1 MILKSIIQQ
10 GSGTSKSSLERLI
23 LGVAPKV
30 VRKPPRISS
39 LCTRLCEPSE
49 YLSYSVGTA
58 AQLELYF
65 FPFPKHLP
73 YLNWKDHPSRFDST
87 HDFCFLSFDFHFI
100 VRSKAATSV
109 PKTRTSKP
117 LSTQQPR
124 TDVPGMSIIA
134 MSSCIYICMY
144 TYIDIYIYTWKKIN
158 NDGNQ
163 KNSLAV

>member
-65 FPFPKHLP
+65 FPFPKHLL
-73 YLNWKDHPSRFDST
+73 YLNWKDHRSCSSCFDST

-100 VRSKAATSV
+100 VQSKAATSV

-134 MSSCIYICMY
+134 MSSCIYLCIY
-144 TYIDIYIYTWKKIN
+144 TLYTWKKFN
-158 NDGNQ
+158 NDGKTK

>member
-39 LCTRLCEPSE
+39 LCTRLREPSE

-65 FPFPKHLP
+65 FLFPNICHIYHVLIAP
-73 YLNWKDHPSRFDST
+73 MISSSFHSISI
-87 HDFCFLSFDFHFI
+87 LSFDQRRRHQCQK
-100 VRSKAATSV
+100 RGRANPS
-109 PKTRTSKP
+109 P
-117 LSTQQPR
+117 LSSQER
-124 TDVPGMSIIA
+124 TCQV
-134 MSSCIYICMY
+134 
-144 TYIDIYIYTWKKIN
+144 
-158 NDGNQ
+158 
-163 KNSLAV
+163 